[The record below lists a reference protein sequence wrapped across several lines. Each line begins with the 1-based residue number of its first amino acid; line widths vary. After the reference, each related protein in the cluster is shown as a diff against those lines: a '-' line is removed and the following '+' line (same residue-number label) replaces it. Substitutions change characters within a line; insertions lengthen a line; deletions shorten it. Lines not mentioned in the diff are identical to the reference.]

1 MTHQLTLEL
10 GDELYQPL
18 AHAAQQAGQSLE
30 EWAAAQLR
38 SCAAASARHAADLAR
53 LLVHAGAVDL
63 GRPTGADN
71 QSIDADLARAYG
83 CAHEDGR

>member
-30 EWAAAQLR
+30 EWATAQLR
-38 SCAAASARHAADLAR
+38 AYAASSARRAADLAR
-53 LLVHAGAVDL
+53 LLIHAGAVDL

-71 QSIDADLARAYG
+71 ENIDADLAGEYG
-83 CAHEDGR
+83 ASPEDGR